1 MNFAYSQGDA
11 PPLLQ
16 GQHQSTKS
24 VGSFIQAP
32 NKQITKISGAT
43 SLVETGNQNLLE
55 NPSFEHSTFST
66 AWTDTSTGTSTVET
80 STVIHGKKSYKI
92 EVSSQDINLVQNS
105 TLYQAQFG
113 GSVQGLASIR
123 IKGDV
128 SVKVCSVQS
137 GSVSVENCLDTS
149 TDNNWHFYKLPFIL
163 GSTSNGISIAGT
175 GLTGTVYLDDA
186 FVGAADIVATTDASR
201 IAGEAY
207 FAPTSSCVWSRS
219 NATIGA
225 FSSNS
230 ACPGPTIVKEYVG
243 DFQTTDA
250 NLPKIT
256 VNSLPAGVYK
266 ATFFVPTYSGITSQN
281 AIAINDGTTT
291 CQAVTVNSATSSG
304 QGVIS
309 CVFEYANTGNR
320 SFELY
325 GSSTTSSIN
334 IENNTSGDATKGT
347 KFILEYYTSISSYS
361 STDAKYYTQWTD
373 FNDVSAG
380 TLITSTAGSPA
391 YGTVQRNEAQWKRQ
405 GSDILIRWDYR
416 QSTAGSVGSGN
427 YLFNIPAETGCT
439 IDTTKAPGNTGT
451 TLVDVNARV
460 GTMSAT
466 FSTTG
471 NAVGGVY
478 VYDSTKLKVALSGT
492 NSSGG
497 ASAYTWGASSGYPF
511 STSAITYNLEA
522 RIPCVGWTDSNIII
536 GQFNGLESCTDTLE
550 CTDTFSAK
558 ISSAGTVSDEN
569 INWISGNSSG
579 SAGVYTLTFVTG
591 IFTAA
596 PNCALAMQTITT
608 NRIPRIDTI
617 SATEIVVR
625 TRDTGLT
632 DAAANFQ
639 IICQKQG
646 ADYIGK
652 TAKAVAS
659 DQNVA
664 TPGVTKSTFC
674 SAKISSTGVISDQ
687 KGGCFA
693 SCTNATTPVCTFTSN
708 YWVSG
713 QVPNCWASGGGIVG
727 LTVTTSTE
735 TSTTM
740 TNGTSATAQLSN
752 RNYFCHGERQ

>member
-1 MNFAYSQGDA
+1 M
-11 PPLLQ
+11 
-16 GQHQSTKS
+16 
-24 VGSFIQAP
+24 
-32 NKQITKISGAT
+32 
-43 SLVETGNQNLLE
+43 
-55 NPSFEHSTFST
+55 
-66 AWTDTSTGTSTVET
+66 
-80 STVIHGKKSYKI
+80 
-92 EVSSQDINLVQNS
+92 
-105 TLYQAQFG
+105 
-113 GSVQGLASIR
+113 
-123 IKGDV
+123 
-128 SVKVCSVQS
+128 
-137 GSVSVENCLDTS
+137 
-149 TDNNWHFYKLPFIL
+149 
-163 GSTSNGISIAGT
+163 
-175 GLTGTVYLDDA
+175 
-186 FVGAADIVATTDASR
+186 
-201 IAGEAY
+201 
-207 FAPTSSCVWSRS
+207 
-219 NATIGA
+219 
-225 FSSNS
+225 
-230 ACPGPTIVKEYVG
+230 
-243 DFQTTDA
+243 
-250 NLPKIT
+250 
-256 VNSLPAGVYK
+256 
-266 ATFFVPTYSGITSQN
+266 
-281 AIAINDGTTT
+281 
-291 CQAVTVNSATSSG
+291 
-304 QGVIS
+304 
-309 CVFEYANTGNR
+309 
-320 SFELY
+320 
-325 GSSTTSSIN
+325 
-334 IENNTSGDATKGT
+334 
-347 KFILEYYTSISSYS
+347 
-361 STDAKYYTQWTD
+361 
-373 FNDVSAG
+373 
-380 TLITSTAGSPA
+380 
-391 YGTVQRNEAQWKRQ
+391 
-405 GSDILIRWDYR
+405 
-416 QSTAGSVGSGN
+416 
-427 YLFNIPAETGCT
+427 
-439 IDTTKAPGNTGT
+439 
-451 TLVDVNARV
+451 
-460 GTMSAT
+460 
-466 FSTTG
+466 
-471 NAVGGVY
+471 
-478 VYDSTKLKVALSGT
+478 
-492 NSSGG
+492 
-497 ASAYTWGASSGYPF
+497 
-511 STSAITYNLEA
+511 EA